1 MYPLDPLYQKHYGK
15 EYLDSLYM
23 SFVTNPFKFDWKK
36 NLKEENNFIRQSIQ
50 SSSPGMTTDVGENE
64 YGIPQGRYLKT
75 NVDDK
80 DGKKILLND
89 AGDKVSLTSN
99 VQNSRTFGDNLKA
112 NLPYLGYTAMGLI
125 GTAAKNNRMQQENKY
140 NQQRYQRALDDSY
153 IPSSY
158 DPYAY
163 NPTGYYGQVGDVVEE
178 DTDLWNYIPQREVK
192 QQEESQPIENENEF
206 QLSKI
211 LNERRA
217 KRAQNRREEEPQYD
231 FSSLQPSNVRVS
243 GDSMSR
249 AKQARDYL
257 IGKGLPKEDASAIVG
272 NLLQES
278 QLKTTVL
285 GDGDASFGI
294 AQWNG
299 KRRENLHSF
308 AQSQGKDASDM
319 FTQLDFVLTENR
331 DRFNRDVFSKLPTLQ
346 EKTKYFS
353 DNYESPSIPQIG
365 NRIGYA
371 QKVFDLD

>member
-1 MYPLDPLYQKHYGK
+1 MYPLDPYYDKHYGK

-36 NLKEENNFIRQSIQ
+36 NLKEEDNFLRQSIQ

-75 NVDDK
+75 SVKDK
-80 DGKKILLND
+80 DNKNILLND

-112 NLPYLGYTAMGLI
+112 NLPALGYTAMGLI

-140 NQQRYQRALDDSY
+140 NQQRYQRALNDSY

-163 NPTGYYGQVGDVVEE
+163 NPTGYYGQVGDVVEN
-178 DTDLWNYIPQREVK
+178 DDLWNYIPQREVK

-206 QLSKI
+206 HLSRI

-217 KRAQNRREEEPQYD
+217 KRAQNRREEEPEYD
-231 FSSLQPSNVRVS
+231 LESLRPSSVSVS
-243 GDSMSR
+243 GDSMTR

-257 IGKGLPKEDASAIVG
+257 ISKGLPKENASAIVG

-299 KRRENLHSF
+299 DRRRNLHNF
-308 AQSQGKDASDM
+308 AQSQGKDVNDM

-331 DRFNRDVFSKLPTLQ
+331 DRFNRDVFAKLPTLQ

-353 DNYESPSIPQIG
+353 DTYESPSMPQMG